1 MNGIIIALIIIGIY
15 IIIAAVVRSRFGKQ
29 LERYH
34 LGFYGPLLLWRTT
47 RGKNTIEKLAKFKR
61 FWIAY
66 STISIGIVFI
76 IMFLMLGMIFI
87 SAYAATLS
95 TAEPLPPQNV
105 LVLPGLNPIIP
116 LWFGL
121 IALIIAVVI
130 HEFAHGIL
138 ARVAD
143 IKIKSLGVV
152 MFVIPVG
159 AFVEPDEEKLR
170 TTTKLQRDRVF
181 AAGPAT
187 NIFAGILCGLIF
199 AWCFM
204 GSLQPVEDG
213 VLVFDVTEKYPA
225 DDGGILPGMIITH
238 VEGVNETGVSL
249 GSTDV
254 NDKDDFNDFMDR
266 TAVNDTLNITVYD
279 NGGLV
284 VLSNITLVDKGKYY
298 PDMDEFDGK
307 GFLGIRSVGT
317 DEFTDR
323 LAYPVRSA
331 DSRQEAVQNM
341 VYVALFLPLDTKIM
355 PFHEP
360 ITDVYEPTGA
370 LGGMPQS
377 AFWFTANLLYYLFWL
392 NILLGVFNALPA
404 VPLDGGYPYRDAW
417 DTLIKKLKPHL
428 SDKQRENTV
437 NGITVYTALF
447 IFFIFVWI
455 LIVPYF

>member
-1 MNGIIIALIIIGIY
+1 MNGIFLALIIIVIY
-15 IIIAAVVRSRFGKQ
+15 IFIAVIVRSRYSEQ
-29 LERYH
+29 LNRYS

-47 RGKNTIEKLAKFKR
+47 RGKSTIDKLARFKR
-61 FWIAY
+61 FWKVY
-66 STISIGIVFI
+66 STISIGVVFI
-76 IMFLMLGMIFI
+76 IMFLMLGMIII

-170 TTTKLQRDRVF
+170 STTKLQRNRVF

-187 NIFAGILCGLIF
+187 NIFVGILCGLIF
-199 AWCFM
+199 AWGFM

-213 VLVFDVTEKYPA
+213 VLIFDVTEEYPA
-225 DDGGILPGMIITH
+225 DDAGILPGMIITH
-238 VEGVNETGVSL
+238 VEGFNATGMNL
-249 GSTDV
+249 GSIQV
-254 NDKDDFNDFMDR
+254 NNKQDFNDFMEN
-266 TAVNDTLNITVYD
+266 TAANDTINLTVFD
-279 NGGLV
+279 DGDMV
-284 VLSNITLVDKGKYY
+284 VLRNITLVDKGEYY
-298 PDMDEFDGK
+298 PEMEEFDGK
-307 GFLGIRSVGT
+307 GFLGIRSMGT

-323 LAYPVRSA
+323 LSHPVRSA
-331 DSRQEAVQNM
+331 DSREEAVQNV
-341 VYVALFLPLDTKIM
+341 VYVSLFLPLDTKIL

-360 ITDVYEPTGA
+360 ITDVYEPEGA
-370 LGGMPQS
+370 LGGMPES
-377 AFWFTANLLYYLFWL
+377 GFWFTANLLYYLFWL

-404 VPLDGGYPYRDAW
+404 VPLDGGYSYRDAW
-417 DTLIKKLKPHL
+417 DTMIKKLKPHL
-428 SDKQRENTV
+428 DDEQRENAV